1 MARRKKMRKRQVI
14 SYIKKMK
21 VKIQEGKVVKMS
33 RNLFEDDFGKHLY
46 SLEQNPTCGC
56 LIGLW
61 YLTSGSQNFEDF
73 EKYIKSAIPKK
84 YGPTDGYGSS
94 FSATRV
100 TEAGPAEMLK
110 VLNKALKKLEA

>member
-1 MARRKKMRKRQVI
+1 MILVNI
-14 SYIKKMK
+14 S
-21 VKIQEGKVVKMS
+21 
-33 RNLFEDDFGKHLY
+33 Y